1 MIQRLSPMTLLFRNA
16 TILTMD
22 KVHGTTPFSGDVLV
36 EGDSIAAI
44 GANLEAPEGARIID
58 ATGRLLMPGLVN
70 AHMHSSETFFKG
82 RYQNMPLEVW
92 MLYSYPLLMKGPIA
106 PRLLYLR
113 SLITAMESLKAGVTT
128 MIDDFFDP
136 PGFDFDRL
144 KLVFD
149 AYDTSGIRANVSH
162 CVIDKHVFD
171 TMPYLRDLIP
181 ADLQA
186 QIAGPTITPD
196 DYIAYCR
203 EVFASQHGR
212 SGRLGFMVSAS
223 APQRC
228 SVAMMQACLALA
240 QDKGVP
246 YHTHVLET
254 KTQAVTGPEF
264 YGKSLISYMHDI
276 GMLTPNTTIAHSIWV
291 SNEDM
296 ALMGEADCSIA
307 HNVISNLKLGSG
319 VAPIRRLLDAGVH
332 VGLGTDGMSSND
344 TARIFDVMRFA
355 GLVHD
360 IAGPDTDRWM
370 TAAEVLRSATIEGA
384 RTALLDTVTGSLE
397 VGKRADL
404 VLIDLSGYDYMPM
417 NRLDHHLVYCE
428 NGSNI
433 RMVVANGTVVV
444 EDGRLTT
451 VDEAAVFA
459 ELRELLPAYMA
470 EHAELE
476 KLNARFDPYMREM
489 HRRATIQDIGIH
501 RYQGDLPLW
510 PGRNSAG

>member
-1 MIQRLSPMTLLFRNA
+1 MTLLFKNA
-16 TILTMD
+16 TILAMD
-22 KVHGTTPFSGDVLV
+22 KAHGTEPFAGDVLMTD
-36 EGDSIAAI
+36 DSIAAI
-44 GANLEAPEGARIID
+44 GPDLKAPEGARVID
-58 ATGRLLMPGLVN
+58 ASGKLLMPGLVN

-92 MLYSYPLLMKGPIA
+92 MLYSYPLLMKAPIS

-113 SLITAMESLKAGVTT
+113 SLVTAMESLKAGVTT

-136 PGFDFDRL
+136 PGFEHDRL
-144 KLVFD
+144 RQVFD
-149 AYDTSGIRANVSH
+149 AYDHAGIRANVSH
-162 CVIDKHVFD
+162 CVIDKHVLD
-171 TMPYLRDLIP
+171 TMPWLREIVP

-186 QIAGPTITPD
+186 EVDGPTITTAAYMD
-196 DYIAYCR
+196 YCR

-228 SVAMMQACLALA
+228 SVELMQACVALA
-240 QDKGVP
+240 KEKGVP

-264 YGKSLISYMHDI
+264 YGRSLIRYMRDI
-276 GMLTPNTTIAHSIWV
+276 EILTPSTTIAHSIWV
-291 SNEDM
+291 SDEDM

-319 VAPIRRLLDAGVH
+319 IAPIRRLLDAGVH

-355 GLVHD
+355 ALVHD
-360 IAGPDTDRWM
+360 IAAPDTDRWM
-370 TAAEVLRSATIEGA
+370 TASEVLRAATIEGA
-384 RTALLDTVTGSLE
+384 RTALLHDVTGSLE

-404 VLIDLSGYDYMPM
+404 IMIDLSGYDYMPI

-428 NGSNI
+428 NGAGI
-433 RMVVANGTVVV
+433 RMVVANGRIVV
-444 EDGRLTT
+444 EDGTLTT

-459 ELRELLPAYMA
+459 ELRELLPAHMA
-470 EHAELE
+470 AHAELE
-476 KLNARFDPYMREM
+476 KLNARYDPYLREM
-489 HRRATIQDIGIH
+489 YRRATIQDIGMN

-510 PGRNSAG
+510 PGQNRAG

>member
-1 MIQRLSPMTLLFRNA
+1 MTLLFRNA
-16 TILTMD
+16 TILSMD
-22 KVHGTTPFSGDVLV
+22 AANGTTPFAGDLLV
-36 EGDSIAAI
+36 ENDRIAAI
-44 GANLEAPEGARIID
+44 GPNLVAPEGARIID
-58 ATGRLLMPGLVN
+58 ATGKLVMPGLVN

-92 MLYSYPLLMKGPIA
+92 MLYSYPILMKDPIGE
-106 PRLLYLR
+106 RLLYLR
-113 SLITAMESLKAGVTT
+113 SLLTAMESLKGGVTT
-128 MIDDFFDP
+128 MVDDW
-136 PGFDFDRL
+136 FDFPAYDPARL
-144 KLVFD
+144 GRVFD
-149 AYDTSGIRANVSH
+149 AYETSGIRANVSH
-162 CVIDKHVFD
+162 VVIDKHVLD
-171 TMPYLRDLIP
+171 TMPWLRELIP

-186 QIAGPTITPD
+186 EVGGPDITPD
-196 DYIAYCR
+196 AYIAYCR
-203 EVFASQHGR
+203 EIFDTQHGR
-212 SGRLGFMVSAS
+212 AGRLGFMVSAS

-228 SVAMMQACLALA
+228 SVPMMQACVALA
-240 QDKGVP
+240 QEKGVP

-264 YGKSLISYMHDI
+264 YGKSLIRYMRDI
-276 GMLTPNTTIAHSIWV
+276 EILTANTTIAHSIWV
-291 SNEDM
+291 TDEDM

-319 VAPIRRLLDAGVH
+319 IAPIRRLLDAGVH
-332 VGLGTDGMSSND
+332 VGLGTDGLSSND

-360 IAGPDTDRWM
+360 IAAPDTDRWVK
-370 TAAEVLRSATIEGA
+370 AAEVLRSATIEGA
-384 RTALLDTVTGSLE
+384 RTAMLDGVTGSLE

-404 VLIDLSGYDYMPM
+404 VMLDLTGYDYLPM

-433 RMVVANGTVVV
+433 RMVVVNGAVVV
-444 EDGRLTT
+444 EEGRLLT

-476 KLNARFDPYMREM
+476 RLNARFDPYLREM
-489 HRRATIQDIGIH
+489 YRRATIQDIGIN

-510 PGRNSAG
+510 PGANRAGG

>member
-1 MIQRLSPMTLLFRNA
+1 MTMLLRNA
-16 TILTMD
+16 TILAMD
-22 KVHGTTPFSGDVLV
+22 RQHAATPFKGDVLID
-36 EGDSIAAI
+36 GDSIAAL
-44 GANLEAPEGARIID
+44 GSDLAAPEGARIID
-58 ATGRLLMPGLVN
+58 AGGKLVMPGLVN

-92 MLYSYPLLMKGPIA
+92 MLYSYPILMTGPIA

-128 MIDDFFDP
+128 MVDDFFDP
-136 PGFDFDRL
+136 PGFDIDRL
-144 KLVFD
+144 KTVFD
-149 AYDTSGIRANVSH
+149 AYDQAGIRANVSH

-171 TMPYLRDLIP
+171 TMPYLRDIIP

-186 QIAGPTITPD
+186 EVDGPTITPD
-196 DYIAYCR
+196 AYMDYCND
-203 EVFASQHGR
+203 VFSSLHRR

-228 SVAMMQACLALA
+228 SVEMMQACVSLA
-240 QDKGVP
+240 QEKGVP

-264 YGKSLISYMHDI
+264 YGKSLIRYMHEI
-276 GMLTPNTTIAHSIWV
+276 GLLTPNTTIAHSIWV
-291 SNEDM
+291 TDEDM
-296 ALMGEADCSIA
+296 TLMGQADCSIA

-319 VAPIRRLLDAGVH
+319 VAPVRRLLDAGVH

-355 GLVHD
+355 ALVHD
-360 IAGPDTDRWM
+360 IAGPDTERWV
-370 TAAEVLRSATIEGA
+370 TAADVLRSATIEGA
-384 RTALLDTVTGSLE
+384 RTAMLDKITGSIE

-404 VLIDLSGYDYMPM
+404 LVIDLDGYDYLPL
-417 NRLDHHLVYCE
+417 NKLDHHLVYCE
-428 NGSNI
+428 NGSGV
-433 RMVVANGTVVV
+433 RMVIANGRIVV
-444 EDGRLTT
+444 ENGKLTI
-451 VDEAAVFA
+451 VDEAEIFA
-459 ELRELLPAYMA
+459 ELRDLLPAYMV

-476 KLNARFDPYMREM
+476 KLNSRLDPYLREM
-489 HRRATIQDIGIH
+489 YRRATIQDIGIN

-510 PGRNSAG
+510 PGRNSAV

>member
-1 MIQRLSPMTLLFRNA
+1 MTLFFRNA
-16 TILTMD
+16 TILAMD
-22 KVHGTTPFSGDVLV
+22 AANGATPFSGDLLV
-36 EGDSIAAI
+36 EGDRIAAI
-44 GANLEAPEGARIID
+44 GPSLRPPEGARIVD
-58 ATGRLLMPGLVN
+58 AGGKLIMPGLVN

-92 MLYSYPLLMKGPIA
+92 MLYSYPLLMKSPIA
-106 PRLLYLR
+106 ERLLYLR
-113 SLITAMESLKAGVTT
+113 SLLTAMESLKAGVTT

-136 PGFDFDRL
+136 PGFESGRL
-144 KLVFD
+144 KRVFD
-149 AYDTSGIRANVSH
+149 AYDDSGIRANVSH

-171 TMPYLRDLIP
+171 TMPYLRELIP
-181 ADLQA
+181 AGLQTEV
-186 QIAGPTITPD
+186 AGPEITPD
-196 DYIAYCR
+196 EYIAYCR
-203 EVFASQHGR
+203 DIFASQHGR

-228 SVAMMQACLALA
+228 SVAMMQACVALA
-240 QDKGVP
+240 QEKGVP

-264 YGKSLISYMHDI
+264 YGTSLIRYMRDLGI
-276 GMLTPNTTIAHSIWV
+276 LTANTTIAHSIWV
-291 SNEDM
+291 TDEDM

-319 VAPIRRLLDAGVH
+319 IAPIRRLLDAGVH
-332 VGLGTDGMSSND
+332 VGLGTDGLSSND

-384 RTALLDTVTGSLE
+384 RTAMLDTTTGSLE
-397 VGKRADL
+397 TGKRADL
-404 VLIDLSGYDYMPM
+404 LMIDLGGYDYMPM
-417 NRLDHHLVYCE
+417 NRIDHHLVYCE
-428 NGSNI
+428 NGGGI
-433 RMVVANGTVVV
+433 RMVVANGAVVV
-444 EDGRLTT
+444 ENGALLT
-451 VDEAAVFA
+451 VDETAVFA

-476 KLNARFDPYMREM
+476 KLNARFDPYLREM
-489 HRRATIQDIGIH
+489 YRRATIQDTGIN

-510 PGRNSAG
+510 PGANRAGG